1 VKRTISCWRG
11 STTTSSRFPAA
22 IKKTAPVW
30 KFDAQKIIFKGKFN
44 KILASLIRLQKWMKD
59 ALSIEPMTEEQNDRI
74 SAAIAREQSRLRN
87 FIRKQV
93 VDESDAEDILQEVFY
108 ELVQAYRLM
117 RPVEQVGAWLFRV
130 ARNRITD
137 LLRKRRAEPLRDNT
151 TKEGED
157 GEQLLLED
165 LLPSRGAGPEAAYAR
180 EVLLEELDAALDE
193 LPEDQCEVFIA
204 HEFEGRSFNDLAAAT
219 GLSVNT
225 LLSRKHYAVL
235 HLRRRL
241 RAIYD
246 EFKKA

>member
-1 VKRTISCWRG
+1 LLVLSRISWAV
-11 STTTSSRFPAA
+11 RFPAA
-22 IKKTAPVW
+22 IKKTAPGRQ
-30 KFDAQKIIFKGKFN
+30 FDAQKIIFKRKFN
-44 KILASLIRLQKWMKD
+44 KISVSLIRLQKWMMD
-59 ALSIEPMTEEQNDRI
+59 ALSIEPMTEDQNDRI

-137 LLRKRRAEPLRDNT
+137 LFRKRRAEPLRDNT
-151 TKEGED
+151 VKQTED

-165 LLPSRGAGPEAAYAR
+165 LLPSPDAGPEAAYAR

-193 LPEDQCEVFIA
+193 LPEEQREVFAA
-204 HEFEGRSFNDLAAAT
+204 HELEGRIFNDLAAAT

-241 RAIYD
+241 RAIYE

>member
-1 VKRTISCWRG
+1 M
-11 STTTSSRFPAA
+11 SRFGAH
-22 IKKTAPVW
+22 
-30 KFDAQKIIFKGKFN
+30 KIIFKRKFN
-44 KILASLIRLQKWMKD
+44 KISASLIRLQKWMKD
-59 ALSIEPMTEEQNDRI
+59 ALSIELMIEEQHDRI

-137 LLRKRRAEPLRDNT
+137 LFRKRRAGPLRDNPI
-151 TKEGED
+151 KEAED
-157 GEQLLLED
+157 GEQLFLED
-165 LLPSRGAGPEAAYAR
+165 LLPSPDAGPEAAYAR

-193 LPEDQCEVFIA
+193 LPEDQREVFIA
-204 HEFEGRSFNDLAAAT
+204 HEIEGQSFNDLAAAT
-219 GLSVNT
+219 GLNVNT
-225 LLSRKHYAVL
+225 LISRKHYAVL

-241 RAIYD
+241 RDIYD
-246 EFKKA
+246 EIKKA

>member
-1 VKRTISCWRG
+1 
-11 STTTSSRFPAA
+11 
-22 IKKTAPVW
+22 
-30 KFDAQKIIFKGKFN
+30 
-44 KILASLIRLQKWMKD
+44 MMD
-59 ALSIEPMTEEQNDRI
+59 ALSIVAMTEEQNDRI
-74 SAAIAREQSRLRN
+74 SAAMAREQSRLRN

-93 VDESDAEDILQEVFY
+93 VDESDTEDILQEVFY

-137 LLRKRRAEPLRDNT
+137 LFRKRRAEPLRDNT
-151 TKEGED
+151 STGAED

-165 LLPSRGAGPEAAYAR
+165 LLPSPDAGPEAAYAR

-193 LPEDQCEVFIA
+193 LSDEQREVFVA
-204 HEFEGRSFNDLAAAT
+204 HELEGRSFNDLAAET

-235 HLRRRL
+235 FLRRRL